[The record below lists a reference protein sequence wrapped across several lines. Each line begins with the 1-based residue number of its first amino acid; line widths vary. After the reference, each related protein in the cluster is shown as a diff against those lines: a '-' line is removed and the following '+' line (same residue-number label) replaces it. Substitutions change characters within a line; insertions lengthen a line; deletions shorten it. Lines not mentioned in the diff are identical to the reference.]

1 MSDHLPERDNR
12 PSPEA
17 LLQAATQEKRGRL
30 SVFLGAAPGVGKTY
44 AMLETAH
51 ARQREGVDVVAGVV
65 ETHGRAETAFLL
77 RGLEQLPLRRVA
89 YRDRV
94 FSELDLDEVLKRRPQ
109 LVLIDELAHS
119 NVPGSRHD
127 KRYQDIEE
135 ICRHGIDVYTTLN
148 IQHLES
154 LNDVVAQITRV
165 KVRETVPDNVLAQ
178 ADRIEVVDLAPE
190 DLIQRLKQG
199 KVYMPEQAARAA
211 HHFFAPGN
219 LTALRELALRKA
231 ADQVDGQMLSY
242 MQSHAIAGPWP
253 TRDRIMACISPGP
266 LLPRLVRNARRLAE
280 RRRAPWIALYVET
293 PAHDRLSDGEKD
305 QINRALTLA
314 EELGAE
320 VVSVAGS
327 DVPVE
332 IIRQARQR
340 NVTEVVVARS
350 LRSRLINR
358 LRGTL
363 TDRLVELG
371 DGINI
376 HVVTG
381 SPPGESWLDLMRAR
395 LADMRFGGL
404 LPAAMI
410 SLTSLGMVKLVADW
424 LPHSSIPLFILVSVL
439 LCSLR
444 YGHAAALLSSV
455 LAVLGYNFLFLPPLY
470 TFTIANPE
478 NIYTFF
484 VFLGLALVASNLTAR
499 IRAQAEA
506 ARIREARTAALYDF
520 SRMVTGAADADGILW
535 AVVHHV
541 AALAKAQSLVLMPE
555 GGDAKPGQDRLTV
568 RAAYPPED
576 QIDDKAKGA
585 ADWAWLKGEPAG
597 RGTGTLPSSDWL
609 FLPLRTAERSL
620 GALGIRFPDERPVL
634 GPDERRLLDALAGQA
649 ALAIERSILNR
660 DVAEAR
666 MATETEKLRSAL
678 LSSISHDLRTPLAS
692 IIGGVSSLLNF
703 GAKLDERGR
712 DELLHTVRDEAERL
726 NRFVGNLLDM
736 TRIEAGAMQPKLDW
750 VDAEELVATALKR
763 AAPLTQGH
771 DIRVDMAPTLPLLR
785 VDYILIE
792 QVLINLLDNAAKYSA
807 KGSAIDLVLRQAA
820 ESIVITIT
828 DAGVGIPSGELEQ
841 VFDMFYRVK
850 ASDRQVAG
858 TGLGLSICRSILK
871 AHGGSIRAESPVLP
885 ADSSGNAG
893 RGTRM
898 IVTLPLEAQPIVPIE
913 ERPTDG

>member
-1 MSDHLPERDNR
+1 MAENRSDSDSR

-17 LLQAATQEKRGRL
+17 LLRAATQEKRGRL
-30 SVFLGAAPGVGKTY
+30 NVFLGAAPGVGKTY
-44 AMLETAH
+44 AMLEAAH
-51 ARQREGVDVVAGVV
+51 ARQRDGVDVVVGIV
-65 ETHGRAETAFLL
+65 ETHGREETALLL
-77 RGLEQLPLRRVA
+77 RGLEQLPQRRVA

-94 FSELDLDEVLKRRPQ
+94 FNELDLDEVLKRRPQ
-109 LVLIDELAHS
+109 LVLVDELAHS
-119 NVPGSRHD
+119 NVPGSRHE

-135 ICRHGIDVYTTLN
+135 IRAAGIDVYTALN

-165 KVRETVPDNVLAQ
+165 KVRETVPDAVLAQ
-178 ADRIEVVDLAPE
+178 ADSIEVVDIAPE
-190 DLIQRLKQG
+190 DLIKRLKEG
-199 KVYMPEQAARAA
+199 KVYVPDQAAKAV

-253 TRDRIMACISPGP
+253 TRDRIMVCISPSP
-266 LLPRLVRNARRLAE
+266 LMPRLVRTARRIAE
-280 RRRAPWIALYVET
+280 RRRAPWIVLYVET
-293 PAHDRLSDGEKD
+293 PIHDRLSDEEKT

-314 EELGAE
+314 EEFGAE
-320 VVSVAGS
+320 VVTVAGS
-327 DVPVE
+327 NVPVE

-340 NVTEVVVARS
+340 NVTEIVVARS
-350 LRSRLINR
+350 HRSRLINR

-376 HVVTG
+376 HVITG
-381 SPPGESWLDLMRAR
+381 SPPAESWLEVTKAR
-395 LADMRFGGL
+395 LASMSLNGL
-404 LPAAMI
+404 SPAALISATAVGLIKAAEPWLPA
-410 SLTSLGMVKLVADW
+410 
-424 LPHSSIPLFILVSVL
+424 SSIPLLILMAVL
-439 LCSLR
+439 LCALR
-444 YGHAAALLSSV
+444 YGYAAAILSSV
-455 LAVLGYNFLFLPPLY
+455 ITVLGYNFLFLPPLY

-478 NIYTFF
+478 NIYVFF
-484 VFLGLALVASNLTAR
+484 VFLAVALITSNLTAR
-499 IRAQAEA
+499 IRAQAAA
-506 ARIREARTAALYDF
+506 ARIRESRTASLYDF
-520 SRMVTGAADADGILW
+520 SRMVTGAATEDDILW

-541 AALAKAQSLVLMPE
+541 AAISKAQSLVLMPE
-555 GGDAKPGQDRLTV
+555 AGQTEHLVV

-576 QIDDKAKGA
+576 QVDDKTTIA
-585 ADWAWLKGEPAG
+585 AEWAWTKGEPAG

-609 FLPLRTAERSL
+609 FLPLRTAERKL
-620 GALGIRFPDERPVL
+620 GALGIRFPEDRPAL

-666 MATETEKLRSAL
+666 VSAESEKLRSAL

-692 IIGGVSSLLNF
+692 IIGGVSSLMNF
-703 GAKLDERGR
+703 GQQIDEKGR
-712 DELLHTVRDEAERL
+712 AELLQTVRDEAERL

-750 VDAEELVATALKR
+750 VDPEDLVATAVKR
-763 AAPLTQGH
+763 AASLTQGH
-771 DIRVDMAPTLPLLR
+771 DIRVHATPMLPLLR

-792 QVLINLLDNAAKYSA
+792 QVLINLLDNAAKYSP
-807 KGSAIDLVLRQAA
+807 KGSAIDLHVAQRQDR
-820 ESIVITIT
+820 IVMEVV
-828 DAGVGIPSGELEQ
+828 DQGQGIPQADLEQ

-850 ASDRQVAG
+850 AGDRQVAG

-871 AHGGSIRAESPVLP
+871 AHGGDIRAASPV
-885 ADSSGNAG
+885 ADG

-898 IVTLPLEAQPIVPIE
+898 TVTLPLEEQPVLLADEGPAH
-913 ERPTDG
+913 G